1 MAENKTKTHNFT
13 IDQDADDDIEETLT
27 DWTKT
32 RRKSQ
37 KIRDAIRLLNQVE
50 SGQLIT
56 IPISAIAQNIPMG
69 IGYNQNQN
77 QAPTPQVP
85 TNIPKHNEEAT
96 TVEEISEESGNME
109 ETVIKS
115 KETESTKESKET
127 LSKGE
132 LKSLMGRR
140 K

>member
-1 MAENKTKTHNFT
+1 MTENKTKTHNFT
-13 IDQDADDDIEETLT
+13 IDQQVDKDIEDTLN

-50 SGQLIT
+50 SGQIIT

-69 IGYNQNQN
+69 MGYNQNQN
-77 QAPTPQVP
+77 QTSQVP
-85 TNIPKHNEEAT
+85 TNIPKHDEEAT
-96 TVEEISEESGNME
+96 TVEEVSEESGKVE

-115 KETESTKESKET
+115 KETESPKEPKET
-127 LSKGE
+127 LSRGQ
-132 LKSLMGRR
+132 LKDIMSRR
-140 K
+140 R

>member
-1 MAENKTKTHNFT
+1 MTENKTKTHNFT
-13 IDQDADDDIEETLT
+13 IDQQVDKDIEETLN

-50 SGQLIT
+50 SGQIIT

-69 IGYNQNQN
+69 IGYNQNQ
-77 QAPTPQVP
+77 TSQVP
-85 TNIPKHNEEAT
+85 TNIPKHDEEAT
-96 TVEEISEESGNME
+96 TVEEVSEESGKVE

-115 KETESTKESKET
+115 KETESPKEPKET
-127 LSKGE
+127 LSKSQ
-132 LKSLMGRR
+132 LKNIMSRR
-140 K
+140 

>member
-1 MAENKTKTHNFT
+1 MTENKTKTHNFT
-13 IDQDADDDIEETLT
+13 IDQQVDKDIEDTLN

-50 SGQLIT
+50 SGQIIT

-69 IGYNQNQN
+69 MGYNQNQN
-77 QAPTPQVP
+77 QTSQVP
-85 TNIPKHNEEAT
+85 TNIPKHDEEAT
-96 TVEEISEESGNME
+96 TVEEVSEESGKVE

-115 KETESTKESKET
+115 KETESPKEPKET
-127 LSKGE
+127 LSKGQ
-132 LKSLMGRR
+132 LKNIMSRR
-140 K
+140 

>member
-1 MAENKTKTHNFT
+1 MTENKTKTHNFT
-13 IDQDADDDIEETLT
+13 IDQQVDKDIEDTLN

-50 SGQLIT
+50 SGQIIT

-69 IGYNQNQN
+69 MGYNQNQN
-77 QAPTPQVP
+77 QTSQVP
-85 TNIPKHNEEAT
+85 TNIPKHDEEAT
-96 TVEEISEESGNME
+96 TVEEVSEESGKVE

-115 KETESTKESKET
+115 KETESTKEAKET
-127 LSKGE
+127 LSKGQ
-132 LKSLMGRR
+132 LKNIMSKRR
-140 K
+140 